1 MRRLFA
7 KVTVGLLAF
16 TTLAVAPQ
24 ANAATGF
31 NFRGVHDA
39 TQVITVVAN
48 GYGDTS
54 AQLEVW
60 QRTSSGW
67 HRVMGPWFSWLGL
80 NGFAPRGQK
89 REGDNR
95 TPTGSFRLEFMFGVY
110 GDPGV
115 RFHYRRALTTS
126 YWDDDSSTANYNRW
140 VDSRNGHTGRNPE
153 PMHVSPPYNYGVVI
167 GYNWRQTPGM
177 GSAIFLHV
185 THHSAT
191 HGCVSINQDHLVRL
205 MRWLRPGA
213 KPRIIMGTRSAIA
226 G

>member
-1 MRRLFA
+1 M
-7 KVTVGLLAF
+7 TVGLLALS
-16 TTLAVAPQ
+16 TLAVAPP
-24 ANAATGF
+24 ANAVGGF

-60 QRTSSGW
+60 QKTSRGW

-115 RFHYRRALTTS
+115 RFHYRRALPTS
-126 YWDDDSSTANYNRW
+126 YWDDDSSSANYNRW
-140 VDSRNGHTGRNPE
+140 VDSRNGNTGRSPE

-167 GYNWRQTPGM
+167 GYNWGQTPGM

-185 THHSAT
+185 THNSPT
-191 HGCVSINQDHLVRL
+191 HGCVSTRQDHLLRL
-205 MRWLRPGA
+205 MRWLRPSA
-213 KPRIIMGTRSAIA
+213 KPRIIMGTRSAIT